1 MCTRTGNQIY
11 ADHIFTLD
19 NNVCLE
25 PVEFGLYAASVYALW
40 QDRGIRRAFDRRNEF
55 CISDGVSFLMDNL
68 SRISRRDYVPSDQDI
83 LHARKATKAI
93 TEFATSIQ
101 GIPFRFVD
109 VGGQRSQRQK
119 WFKCF
124 DSVTSILFFVA
135 SSEYDQVLVEDKATN
150 RLLESL
156 NIFDTIINNVIFAE
170 VSMILF
176 MNKSDILQ
184 TKILKSRPLSPGS
197 SSAPTDLSSSRK
209 GSQKRRPRPPPN
221 CRTSAPPLLSPPVSL
236 AVDEDSASLTSVST
250 RDSLTDTDSSDEDS
264 SSSSSHSS
272 RRTKGKSLP
281 FDRYFPSFCGDP
293 FDVRQVQDFLIRMF
307 DSVRRT
313 KSKRLFSHCTT
324 AVDTQNIKLVFS
336 DVRMTIL
343 QKNITALM
351 LQ

>member
-1 MCTRTGNQIY
+1 MY
-11 ADHIFTLD
+11 ADHIFTLENHVSLD
-19 NNVCLE
+19 AN
-25 PVEFGLYAASVYALW
+25 EFSLYAASVYALW
-40 QDRGIRRAFDRRNEF
+40 QDRGIRKAFDRRNEF
-55 CISDGVSFLMDNL
+55 CLSDGVSFLMDNL
-68 SRISRRDYVPSDQDI
+68 ARIGRRDYVPSDQDI

-93 TEFATSIQ
+93 TEFALRIQ
-101 GIPFRFVD
+101 DIPFRFVD

-135 SSEYDQVLVEDKATN
+135 SSEYDQVLVEDKTTN

-156 NIFDTIINNVIFAE
+156 NIFDTIINNVFFTE

-176 MNKSDILQ
+176 LNKADILRH
-184 TKILKSRPLSPGS
+184 KLMRSKPGIGSASPDVT
-197 SSAPTDLSSSRK
+197 TDAQVGSRK
-209 GSQKRRPRPPPN
+209 GSRKGRQRPLLN
-221 CRTSAPPLLSPPVSL
+221 SLTSGPLLSPSVSDE
-236 AVDEDSASLTSVST
+236 ARDEDSTSLTSVSSG
-250 RDSLTDTDSSDEDS
+250 DSLSDSDSDDDSSLS
-264 SSSSSHSS
+264 SSCEPSSSPRVS
-272 RRTKGKSLP
+272 KAKSLS
-281 FDRYFPSFCGDP
+281 FDRYFPSYCGDP
-293 FDVRQVQDFLIRMF
+293 FDVHQVQDFLIKMF

-324 AVDTQNIKLVFS
+324 AVDTENIKLVFA